1 MSSAPEDL
9 TTTLRDRQFTRAYE
23 TDVKVDLVATSQ
35 DLDRFIKFQWQ
46 IYKGDPH
53 WVAPLFMERRDFL
66 DPEKNPFFENAEME
80 LYLARR
86 HGQVVGRIAAI
97 EDRNYNA
104 FHGTKTAN
112 FGFFE
117 AIEDQDVAQVLL
129 AKVEEFAKARGL
141 DRVMGPASPNSN
153 YEWGLL
159 VDGFGLDPS
168 VQMPYNPTYYASLI
182 EGAGFTKAKDLWAFF
197 IDIAV
202 DPDPKVIRIADKLR
216 EREGITVRAAN
227 IKDFYAELDR
237 IKRVY
242 NQAWEKNWGFVP
254 FTDKEFEH
262 LARDMKAIVKPD
274 LLLIAEVKGEPV
286 AFSMTLPN
294 ANEVLKHLN
303 GRLFPFGLFKALYY
317 QSKIKT
323 ARLVT
328 LGIIQPYRKR
338 GLDAILT
345 LETLRAARRLG
356 YTTGEIS
363 WTLEDN
369 HLVNRAIELFGCRKY
384 KTYRVYDK
392 SIAAESTPR

>member
-1 MSSAPEDL
+1 MASAPENL
-9 TTTLRDRQFTRAYE
+9 ASNLRDRQFTRAYE
-23 TDVKVDLVATSQ
+23 TEVKVERVSTPQ
-35 DLDRFIKFQWQ
+35 DLDHFIKFQWE

-66 DPEKNPFFENAEME
+66 DPQKNPFFDNGTIE
-80 LYLARR
+80 LFLARR
-86 HGQVVGRIAAI
+86 HGQVVGRVAAI

-104 FHGTKTAN
+104 FHGEKNAN

-117 AIEDQDVAQVLL
+117 TIEDADVAEALL
-129 AKVEEFAKARGL
+129 AKVEEFAKQRGL
-141 DRVMGPASPNSN
+141 NRVMGPASPNSN

-159 VDGFGLDPS
+159 VDGFGSDPS

-182 EGAGFTKAKDLWAFF
+182 EGAGYQKAKDLWAFH
-197 IDIAV
+197 IDIGV
-202 DPDPKVIRIADKLR
+202 DPDPKVVRIADKIR
-216 EREGITVRAAN
+216 ERESVTIRHAN
-227 IKDFYAELDR
+227 IKDFNAELER

-242 NQAWEKNWGFVP
+242 NLAWEKNWGFVP
-254 FTDKEFEH
+254 FTDREFEH
-262 LARDMKAIVKPD
+262 LAKDMKSILKPE

-294 ANEVLKHLN
+294 ANEVLKRLN

-317 QSKIKT
+317 QSRIKT

-328 LGIIQPYRKR
+328 LGIIAQYRKR

-345 LETLRAARRLG
+345 LETLRAARSLG
-356 YTTGEIS
+356 YKTGEIS

-369 HLVNRAIELFGCRKY
+369 HLVNRAIELFGCHKY

-392 SIAAESTPR
+392 AVAS

>member
-1 MSSAPEDL
+1 MASAPEEL
-9 TTTLRDRQFTRAYE
+9 PSTLRERQFTRAYE
-23 TDVKVDLVATSQ
+23 TEVKVDPVSSPQ
-35 DLDRFIKFQWQ
+35 DLDRFIKFQWE

-66 DPEKNPFFENAEME
+66 DPKKNPFFENAEME
-80 LYLARR
+80 LFLARR
-86 HGQVVGRIAAI
+86 HGQVVGRVAAI

-104 FHGTKTAN
+104 FHGEKTAN

-117 AIEDQDVAQVLL
+117 SLDDADVAQALL
-129 AKVEEFAKARGL
+129 ARVEEWAKARGL

-159 VDGFGLDPS
+159 VDGFGSDPS
-168 VQMPYNPTYYASLI
+168 VQMPYNPTYYPSLI
-182 EGAGFTKAKDLWAFF
+182 EGAGFHKAKDLWAFH

-202 DPDPKVIRIADKLR
+202 DPDPKVVRIADKIRAR
-216 EREGITVRAAN
+216 EKVTVRMVN
-227 IKDFYAELDR
+227 VKDFYPELDR

-262 LARDMKAIVKPD
+262 LARDMKAIVKPE
-274 LLLIAEVKGEPV
+274 LLLIAEVDGEPV

-317 QSKIKT
+317 QSRIRT

-328 LGIIQPYRKR
+328 LGIIASYRKR

-392 SIAAESTPR
+392 KVAT

>member
-1 MSSAPEDL
+1 MASAPENL
-9 TTTLRDRQFTRAYE
+9 ASNLRDRQFTRAYE
-23 TDVKVDLVATSQ
+23 TEVKVERVSTPQ
-35 DLDRFIKFQWQ
+35 DLDRFIKFQWEV
-46 IYKGDPH
+46 YKGDPH

-66 DPEKNPFFENAEME
+66 DPQKNPFFDNGTIE
-80 LYLARR
+80 LFLARR

-104 FHGTKTAN
+104 FHGEKNAN

-117 AIEDQDVAQVLL
+117 SIEDADVAEALL
-129 AKVEEFAKARGL
+129 ARVEEFAKERGL
-141 DRVMGPASPNSN
+141 NRVMGPASPNSN

-159 VDGFGLDPS
+159 IDGFGSDPS
-168 VQMPYNPTYYASLI
+168 VQMPYNPTYYPALI
-182 EGAGFTKAKDLWAFF
+182 EAAGYQKAKDLWAFH
-197 IDIAV
+197 IDISV
-202 DPDPKVIRIADKLR
+202 DPDPKVVRIADKIR
-216 EREGITVRAAN
+216 ERESVTIRHAN
-227 IKDFYAELDR
+227 IKDFNAELER

-242 NQAWEKNWGFVP
+242 NLAWEKNWGFVP
-254 FTDKEFEH
+254 FTDREFEH
-262 LARDMKAIVKPD
+262 LARDMKSILKPE

-294 ANEVLKHLN
+294 ANEVLKRLN

-317 QSKIKT
+317 QSRIKT

-328 LGIIQPYRKR
+328 LGIIAQYRKR

-345 LETLRAARRLG
+345 LETLRAARSLG
-356 YTTGEIS
+356 YKTGEIS

-369 HLVNRAIELFGCRKY
+369 HLVNRAIELFGCHKY

-392 SIAAESTPR
+392 SVAS